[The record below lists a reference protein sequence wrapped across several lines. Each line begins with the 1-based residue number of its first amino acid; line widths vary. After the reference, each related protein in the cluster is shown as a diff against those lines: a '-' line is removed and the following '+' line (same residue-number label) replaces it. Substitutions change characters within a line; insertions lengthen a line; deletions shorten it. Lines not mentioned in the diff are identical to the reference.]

1 MEYLIYQDL
10 QSAKDRSFQIADEQ
24 GCTDDVTMYWFTVIS
39 HPTNGEGAMC
49 IGEGE
54 ENKLTTQE
62 QSELVNQ
69 QYMDDNG
76 WFPPLPPNL

>member
-1 MEYLIYQDL
+1 MTYLIYQDI

-24 GCTDDVTMYWFTVIS
+24 ECTDDVTMYWFTVIN
-39 HPTNGEGAMC
+39 HPTNLEGAMC
-49 IGEGE
+49 INEGE
-54 ENKLTTQE
+54 ENKLTSQE

-76 WFPPLPPNL
+76 WFPPLPPNF